1 MECRERYFM
10 VTVDL
15 SFTGEELRFEAVGEN
30 NVYPITEQYG
40 AQHGYTVQVLP
51 LKGLVELRASYVSL
65 HTENKD
71 DKMFMFRFNLF
82 VVRDDEAVTYAMN
95 ETCFPSLPWSP
106 REVTCEANYMEVNIR
121 SDATCSS
128 GTSKDD
134 WNALK
139 TAHSSTTSDWQVMF
153 QQGETKH
160 LPMTLSEASM
170 QGYTFYLTDGR
181 LVFRTP
187 YGQPHSLY
195 SEVNGVPVEVV
206 QVTIYSRQSWVV
218 LMVDLVAACSM
229 DVGLSDGIHMVWET
243 PDMLYPTFS
252 IVKVAVGLDGDLLDQ
267 LTAEEHGY
275 MVLKRDSVFQIGVPF
290 DADGRHRKSFVNDSL
305 FEFYIFHLY
314 FEQILLDEDQVE
326 TRFRLHRTMATVVQ
340 CPIFTENRTV
350 LAEMAFTIYLG
361 EVPEDVV
368 LVAVHLNGES
378 YGLPFAT
385 QSSHSIT
392 KVTYANN
399 TQGYTLK
406 VPFAHPMVEEKMIK
420 EEAVLQLLLHI
431 KFTLIILPE
440 NTTYFHQAAFTAL
453 APHLSSLDIDAS
465 CLDSGISFTLALHPS
480 NHPWQLAVCS
490 TVLTTELA
498 AQHGYIMSNNGQ
510 RLQLD
515 VPLFTTGYTY
525 NNATLKGFSGTF
537 AISVQ
542 HPESSEVHSC
552 FTKTCQFS
560 RSEYILCSTNSW
572 VTVTIDLLTVINTGV
587 DPAGTHLLDKNC
599 RPKET
604 EGTRVQ
610 FSFSLNRCGT
620 TVKVDGDTMTY
631 ENEIFF
637 TELVSTSVSKRLM
650 VRCSYPVERH
660 PDPSSSMTFQA
671 DTTGI
676 GTIVRKDREDHPTGP
691 SAAHEGQRPLH
702 INLNPIQQFLNHIRG
717 EFDALYSKI
726 GTWISENCLNSP

>member
-1 MECRERYFM
+1 MSNFCLCVTILVSACSVVQSAVIPDGVLHMECRERYFM

-139 TAHSSTTSDWQVMF
+139 T
-153 QQGETKH
+153 
-160 LPMTLSEASM
+160 
-170 QGYTFYLTDGR
+170 
-181 LVFRTP
+181 
-187 YGQPHSLY
+187 
-195 SEVNGVPVEVV
+195 VNGVPVEVV